1 MSYRFQ
7 KLTTIYPEYLQRFL
21 SDHPDATQLPYEE
34 LYDRYVGTHFGWAD
48 YYPRHLKALGN
59 EAQEVFTS
67 FEALQKAWAE
77 EHGVRYDQRNWFK
90 QILFAQV
97 RAFQPDVLFLEDLYR
112 FDSDFRK
119 QLREVCAK
127 RPLIIGYRGAP
138 TEDYGSLK
146 DVDVLLTCAPH
157 FVEYMRQAGANAAL
171 LPHAFEPAILDAV
184 GHVTRDLDLTFVG
197 NLVMQ
202 DGFHMQRY
210 ALIEKL
216 LESTSLQVW
225 TSISQPE
232 SGSRSKRVLLKLASR
247 AKKTLK
253 DAGLDSG
260 FIKSSGGG
268 LKAAMTR
275 NSRTSDPS
283 GAWKEKG
290 YAAKLHEPVF
300 GLANFRILA
309 RSRLTLNNHIDCAED
324 YAGNSR
330 LYEATGMGA
339 CLITDWKRNLS
350 EMFEPDSEVVTYKC
364 AEECSEKINYLLA
377 HESERQAIAQAGQQ
391 RTLSCHTFKRRSA
404 QLDELIR
411 EAIT

>member
-112 FDSDFRK
+112 FDS
-119 QLREVCAK
+119 
-127 RPLIIGYRGAP
+127 
-138 TEDYGSLK
+138 
-146 DVDVLLTCAPH
+146 
-157 FVEYMRQAGANAAL
+157 
-171 LPHAFEPAILDAV
+171 
-184 GHVTRDLDLTFVG
+184 
-197 NLVMQ
+197 
-202 DGFHMQRY
+202 GFHMQRY